1 MDRVRAA
8 RSAPGFDS
16 TALRRCAG
24 RKGSSMKRIVCLV
37 IVVALA
43 AAGAARAQA
52 VAPSKIGV
60 FDAQR
65 VSEETAEGKKVQV
78 RLTAFSEK
86 KRAEISG
93 KEREAQD
100 LQEKLNAQ
108 ALSLSP
114 EKRSG
119 MEKDLQRK
127 MLELNQARESA
138 QREMQLEVSEAESAF
153 REKLLAAV
161 ESFGRDEGFAMVLER
176 GAAIYVHPSSDVTTA
191 IVDRFNK
198 MFPVQPETPA
208 AKEGAKPAAAPT
220 APPAA
225 SSDKK

>member
-1 MDRVRAA
+1 
-8 RSAPGFDS
+8 
-16 TALRRCAG
+16 
-24 RKGSSMKRIVCLV
+24 MKRIVCLV
-37 IVVALA
+37 IVVAFA
-43 AAGAARAQA
+43 AAGAAWAQA
-52 VAPSKIGV
+52 AAPSKIGV

-86 KRAEISG
+86 KRSEVAA
-93 KEREAQD
+93 KEKEAQD

-114 EKRSG
+114 EKRTG

-127 MLELNQARESA
+127 MLEINQARESA
-138 QREMQLEVSEAESAF
+138 QREMQLEVGEAESSF
-153 REKLLAAV
+153 REKLMAAV

-198 MFPVQPETPA
+198 MFPVQPAAPP
-208 AKEGAKPAAAPT
+208 AKEGATPAAAPAAPA

-225 SSDKK
+225 SEKKK